1 MSTGNGMV
9 LTFPEIFFIIA
20 RYSFFVFSS
29 LEVFLFSSIR

>member
-9 LTFPEIFFIIA
+9 LTFPEIFFIITC
-20 RYSFFVFSS
+20 YSFFVFSS